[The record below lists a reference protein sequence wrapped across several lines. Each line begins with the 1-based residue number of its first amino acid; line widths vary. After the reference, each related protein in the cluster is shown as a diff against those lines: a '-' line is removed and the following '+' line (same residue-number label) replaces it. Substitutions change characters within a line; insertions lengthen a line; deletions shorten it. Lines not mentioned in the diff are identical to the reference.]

1 MHPLR
6 RPPLTG
12 VHAEGPSRA
21 QRHRPPTRPPEQPA
35 ARRGPAR
42 AGDPGTGRAAARQ
55 QPTRPGPRGR
65 GRLGAATTKRKG
77 KKKSGRPKSRRKG
90 GVDSP
95 VRDTRKID
103 VTPDGNKQREPKVRL
118 PASRLS
124 GSAVAE
130 LRRRELDRLG
140 MAWWSP
146 APRWAGTGQGA
157 DRPRPPRAL
166 PVLLGQG
173 QVQLLFRWPFPAGR
187 LCPWRAFQTIEN
199 QPHLA
204 LTGNISIEF

>member
-6 RPPLTG
+6 RPHSPASTPKG
-12 VHAEGPSRA
+12 RAGPSGTARQRGRPSSPQHGEA
-21 QRHRPPTRPPEQPA
+21 QLGRVTQEPAGRRQGDSRHGQ
-35 ARRGPAR
+35 AR
-42 AGDPGTGRAAARQ
+42 AGVEGWGRRQ
-55 QPTRPGPRGR
+55 QKER
-65 GRLGAATTKRKG
+65 

-130 LRRRELDRLG
+130 LRRRELARLG
-140 MAWWSP
+140 MAWRSP
-146 APRWAGTGQGA
+146 APRWAGTRQTPA
-157 DRPRPPRAL
+157 APRAACDPRPRAGAAAL
-166 PVLLGQG
+166 PLAISCRPTLSVAGLPDY
-173 QVQLLFRWPFPAGR
+173 RKPAS
-187 LCPWRAFQTIEN
+187 
-199 QPHLA
+199 PHPYW
-204 LTGNISIEF
+204 EHQY

>member
-6 RPPLTG
+6 RPHSPASTPKG
-12 VHAEGPSRA
+12 RAGPSGTARQRGRPSSPQHGEA
-21 QRHRPPTRPPEQPA
+21 QLGRVTQEPAGRRQGDSRHGQ
-35 ARRGPAR
+35 AR
-42 AGDPGTGRAAARQ
+42 AGVEGWGRRQ
-55 QPTRPGPRGR
+55 QKERE
-65 GRLGAATTKRKG
+65 
-77 KKKSGRPKSRRKG
+77 KKSGRPKSRRKG

-130 LRRRELDRLG
+130 LRRRELARLG
-140 MAWWSP
+140 MAWRSP
-146 APRWAGTGQGA
+146 APRWARTRQGP

-166 PVLLGQG
+166 PVILGQG

-199 QPHLA
+199 QPHLT